1 MQPQPPPPA
10 GGTRQVNLELP
21 AGLTAIYSNAV
32 VISQTLSEVVL
43 DFVQVMPNDPRARV
57 LSRIVMTPTAA
68 KLFLQALGTNITQF
82 EALHGEI
89 KVPQQ
94 PPSLAD
100 QLFAAPK
107 PPAPPPADNTEG
119 NA

>member
-1 MQPQPPPPA
+1 MQQPPPAP
-10 GGTRQVNLELP
+10 GQTRQVNLELP
-21 AGLTAIYSNAV
+21 AGLSAIYANAV

-57 LSRIVMTPTAA
+57 LSRIVMTPTSA
-68 KLFLQALGTNITQF
+68 KLFLQALGTNISQF

-89 KVPQQ
+89 KVPPQ

-100 QLFAAPK
+100 QLFGAQK
-107 PPAPPPADNTEG
+107 PPTPPTPPEEG
-119 NA
+119 A

>member
-1 MQPQPPPPA
+1 MQQPAQPP
-10 GGTRQVNLELP
+10 GTTRQVNLELP

-82 EALHGEI
+82 EGLHGEI
-89 KVPQQ
+89 KVPPQ

-100 QLFAAPK
+100 QLFK
-107 PPAPPPADNTEG
+107 PPTTPPPTAPEEG
-119 NA
+119 S

>member
-1 MQPQPPPPA
+1 MQQPAQPP
-10 GGTRQVNLELP
+10 GTTRQVNLELP

-68 KLFLQALGTNITQF
+68 RHDPDGGQ
-82 EALHGEI
+82 
-89 KVPQQ
+89 VV
-94 PPSLAD
+94 LAGARH
-100 QLFAAPK
+100 QYHPV
-107 PPAPPPADNTEG
+107 
-119 NA
+119 

>member
-1 MQPQPPPPA
+1 MQPQSPQPPPP
-10 GGTRQVNLELP
+10 GQTRQVNLELP
-21 AGLTAIYSNAV
+21 TGLTAIYSNAV
-32 VISQTLSEVVL
+32 VISQTHGEVVL

-57 LSRIVMTPTAA
+57 LSRIVMTPISA
-68 KLFLQALGTNITQF
+68 KLFLQALNTNLAQF

-100 QLFAAPK
+100 QLFAGPK
-107 PPAPPPADNTEG
+107 PPAPPEDTP
-119 NA
+119 